1 MLGIPDFWIYS
12 AYILCLLSTVL
23 CVVYGARNWNRGAE
37 DESRQIDEEKKW
49 EAGEEKVENNL

>member
-23 CVVYGARNWNRGAE
+23 CVVYGAWNWNRGAE